1 MGKKKGGAH
10 SGNDSQYIT
19 TQANL
24 DRKGKT
30 NKKLKRN
37 PQASKFL
44 SAIGKELKEKAE
56 AKAKAE
62 FKTGR
67 RTKAKER
74 KAAEEAA
81 RRAEEAKRLSENR
94 AEYKKK
100 GKWNGNKENQ
110 KTKVH
115 KNS

>member
-1 MGKKKGGAH
+1 MAKKGGSH
-10 SGNDSQYIT
+10 TGNDSQYIT
-19 TQANL
+19 TQSNL
-24 DRKGKT
+24 DKKGKT

-44 SAIGKELKEKAE
+44 SALGKELKEKAA

-67 RTKAKER
+67 RTKAKEKR
-74 KAAEEAA
+74 AAEEAA
-81 RRAEEAKRLSENR
+81 RQAEEAKKAAETKP
-94 AEYKKK
+94 EYKKR
-100 GKWNGNKENQ
+100 GKWNGNKEN
-110 KTKVH
+110 KKAKIY